1 LKHIELSMAI
11 IMCNVKDERPFYNM
25 GVCEER
31 VEE

>member
-1 LKHIELSMAI
+1 MAI
-11 IMCNVKDERPFYNM
+11 IMCNIKDERPFYNM